1 MLERP
6 GRLLRIRI
14 HSFLLTLFPAA
25 VFPKNRR
32 TLIEKV
38 VSKGVRRES
47 RDHCDAPKNS
57 RKRTRHT
64 NWPNDRHVRHGY
76 YQPNQVHRHNQH
88 AHGTG
93 ECVGSF
99 GFSHSVEPLHKK
111 E

>member
-47 RDHCDAPKNS
+47 RDHCDAPNNS

-64 NWPNDRHVRHGY
+64 NWPNDRHVRHRSEEHTSEL
-76 YQPNQVHRHNQH
+76 QSLRHLVCRLLLEKKKHR
-88 AHGTG
+88 
-93 ECVGSF
+93 
-99 GFSHSVEPLHKK
+99 
-111 E
+111 

>member
-32 TLIEKV
+32 TLVESV

-47 RDHCDAPKNS
+47 RDHCDAPNNS
-57 RKRTRHT
+57 RKWTRHT
-64 NWPNDRHVRHGY
+64 NWPNGRHVRHGY